1 MVVVG
6 EGVKEDFGLWIL
18 DFGFGTGM
26 SAEYDPNGNFIALTR
41 QGPSG
46 TGDSFLYNYYNDI
59 PNQLRHV
66 AGTSTLSDIA

>member
-6 EGVKEDFGLWIL
+6 EGVKEDFGLWML

-46 TGDSFLYNYYNDI
+46 TGDSFISAVNFR
-59 PNQLRHV
+59 RH
-66 AGTSTLSDIA
+66 ALSEMSKPAFRHTP